1 VWEFSL
7 DSFHVDPETSS
18 FLAKKKVPL
27 PKKKKPEKRSLV
39 EQFLQVF
46 DHILSYFEVLFVYVR
61 KSLNLSIQK
70 ALGLLALFLYLG
82 FLNLTGSL
90 LVLYGIYQQ
99 LLEYFQQNQI
109 YASLSLGFAL
119 FSLSGILIILVTRKL
134 SI

>member
-1 VWEFSL
+1 
-7 DSFHVDPETSS
+7 
-18 FLAKKKVPL
+18 LAKKKVPL
-27 PKKKKPEKRSLV
+27 PKKKKPEKRTLI

-46 DHILSYFEVLFVYVR
+46 DHILSYFEVLFVYLR
-61 KSLNLSIQK
+61 KSLNLGIQK
-70 ALGLLALFLYLG
+70 ALGLFALFLYLG

-90 LVLYGIYQQ
+90 LMLYGIYQQ